1 MKIAPLSLQVQE
13 NLAKNLLAMAVG
25 IKQKKV
31 VDEIVQ
37 KVHAIFFSCGRS
49 IYDVG
54 AIFSLVVH
62 KMKHLKCLFFFLIID
77 AEVTRVKIL
86 IFLLAVMFSFR

>member
-1 MKIAPLSLQVQE
+1 
-13 NLAKNLLAMAVG
+13 MAVG

-37 KVHAIFFSCGRS
+37 KVHAIFISCGRN

-62 KMKHLKCLFFFLIID
+62 KMKHLKCFFFN
-77 AEVTRVKIL
+77 
-86 IFLLAVMFSFR
+86 FLL

>member
-1 MKIAPLSLQVQE
+1 
-13 NLAKNLLAMAVG
+13 MAVG

-37 KVHAIFFSCGRS
+37 KVHAIFISCGRN

-62 KMKHLKCLFFFLIID
+62 KMKHLKCFF
-77 AEVTRVKIL
+77 
-86 IFLLAVMFSFR
+86 